1 MTKNLRI
8 SKRELK
14 LVGSSDTDPYFLNL
28 ETQNLPQFEIICA
41 ALLTRGD
48 EVVLDVGANIG
59 VTAAVLS
66 QYAGLVHAFEPGITV
81 FKALMQNIERNQ
93 LQNIRAV
100 NVAVS
105 NITGSINFCEHYA
118 YGHIVKNPSAP
129 AVHCVTIDDF
139 VEKNSLK
146 QVDLIKID
154 VEGFEKH
161 VLEGAKH
168 TIAHYSPIVL
178 MEFNCWCLTAYAR
191 LNPLDFAE
199 QILSEFK
206 YIYIINYKNSNLQ
219 LQRILPEG
227 AIAFVH
233 ETMVSG
239 GCWADL
245 IATNNEAHSLSI
257 NSLIN

>member
-14 LVGSSDTDPYFLNL
+14 LVGASDTDPYFLNL
-28 ETQNLPQFEIICA
+28 ETQNLSQFEIMCA

-81 FKALMQNIERNQ
+81 FKALMQNIEQNQ
-93 LQNIRAV
+93 LQNIKAV

-168 TIAHYSPIVL
+168 TIAQYSPIVL
-178 MEFNCWCLTAYAR
+178 LEFNCWCLTAYGR
-191 LNPLDFAE
+191 INPLEFAE
-199 QILSEFK
+199 QILGEFK
-206 YIYIINYKNSNLQ
+206 YIFLITLKNSEMQ
-219 LQRILPEG
+219 LRRLSPED

-239 GCWADL
+239 RCWVDL
-245 IATNNEAHSLSI
+245 ILTNNDNHIRSI
-257 NSLIN
+257 KSLIN